1 MSDPT
6 TESTQQA
13 DLSGLV
19 ILRLMWEAHRLTT
32 PDSGVTEDEQ
42 RADREANAINFL
54 HKDVHEEYPGSAKTY
69 IATVNSRPEWNAGA
83 EIDGN
88 TLKAVE
94 RMARNGHIHNH
105 GSGQSSGST
114 GTVRDI
120 PSMSSIEP
128 FSVTSLQLY
137 TCEEDVPT
145 DTILRQIFAKVIAED
160 EVSFHSSPEQVGQA
174 ENNDA
179 AETPVT
185 FSFTVDLA
193 TEPGHHYN
201 YMVTAVTYVFTDSPQ
216 IVDSGADDADESSD
230 EDLNSQGDVSDNGEP
245 AEPEGMGEGVQ

>member
-1 MSDPT
+1 MY
-6 TESTQQA
+6 E
-13 DLSGLV
+13 
-19 ILRLMWEAHRLTT
+19 
-32 PDSGVTEDEQ
+32 DS
-42 RADREANAINFL
+42 
-54 HKDVHEEYPGSAKTY
+54 
-69 IATVNSRPEWNAGA
+69 ATAYRTCA
-83 EIDGN
+83 
-88 TLKAVE
+88 
-94 RMARNGHIHNH
+94 
-105 GSGQSSGST
+105 
-114 GTVRDI
+114 GTVPHTDIRSI

-160 EVSFHSSPEQVGQA
+160 EVSFQEIRELISDSSPEQVRQA

-179 AETPVT
+179 AETPAT

-193 TEPGHHYN
+193 TEPGPHYN

-230 EDLNSQGDVSDNGEP
+230 EDLNSQGDVDDNGEP